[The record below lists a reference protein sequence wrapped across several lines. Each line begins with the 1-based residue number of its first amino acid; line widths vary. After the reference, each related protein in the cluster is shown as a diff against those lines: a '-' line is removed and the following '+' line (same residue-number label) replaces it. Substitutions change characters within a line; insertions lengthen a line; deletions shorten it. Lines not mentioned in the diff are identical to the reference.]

1 MFNILDASDS
11 SSHGSAPRP
20 QNQENPSSAAP
31 LTNGFHIHAV
41 AKAVAPL
48 KRMVLH
54 LQTSDQFGS
63 GCVGKLVSRRFE
75 WTHNIWV
82 CSKCK
87 PVAYGVQ
94 ILRGGPC
101 KGPRLAGP
109 PNELGCAIFLMHRI
123 PRLTAVLLGPRIT
136 SNGGLQPPQP
146 PTCPCSPWCPSV
158 LSLPSQENARGKI
171 LPLRDCMRQSRWGER
186 KMTQVGPHAQKNFR
200 KPRLGDNG
208 VPAFR
213 LGPSKAYKAAGT
225 PGTPAKCCPYRL
237 ATL

>member
-11 SSHGSAPRP
+11 SSHGSAPSP

-101 KGPRLAGP
+101 KGPPLGFGP
-109 PNELGCAIFLMHRI
+109 HTRPAYTWSKPICYGSIR
-123 PRLTAVLLGPRIT
+123 TAVRRAFQRIHSRIDPR
-136 SNGGLQPPQP
+136 SVGGAPY
-146 PTCPCSPWCPSV
+146 V
-158 LSLPSQENARGKI
+158 L
-171 LPLRDCMRQSRWGER
+171 
-186 KMTQVGPHAQKNFR
+186 VGPLPWPLHGYGSR
-200 KPRLGDNG
+200 
-208 VPAFR
+208 
-213 LGPSKAYKAAGT
+213 S
-225 PGTPAKCCPYRL
+225 
-237 ATL
+237 